1 MEGVSHGASAEPVQA
16 TLVPPRFL
24 LDALK
29 ELETMRA
36 QELDENRSFPV
47 EMVIPLVSP
56 VASRCQH

>member
-1 MEGVSHGASAEPVQA
+1 MVTRFFFVELVQA
-16 TLVPPRFL
+16 TPVPPRFL

-29 ELETMRA
+29 GLETVRA
-36 QELDENRSFPV
+36 QELDENRSFLV

>member
-47 EMVIPLVSP
+47 EMGIPLVSP
-56 VASRCQH
+56 DASRC